1 MTGPAPRPRVLFL
14 ATEFPTAASPVV
26 GTFVREHAR
35 AAALHADVVV
45 LHLERAPGRGGLFEI
60 EEERAG
66 GLAGGAPGGSPGDV
80 RVVHVRYRRFGPP
93 LSYLAFAVGAVVAAR
108 QLARSGFRPDAL
120 HANSFLSALVGLLL
134 RRIYRVPLV
143 YTEHWSVFLPEDPAT
158 LSGPMRTVARLAL
171 ERADTV
177 LPVSSAMERA
187 LRELAPGA
195 RLRVVPNAVDPA
207 LFHPAPPCS
216 APPRPAGGPA
226 GDPARL
232 LYVGLLY
239 DAKGLDV
246 LLPAVAALLRDGRR
260 VTLDIVGDGVL
271 RAETEELAARLGLA
285 ERAVTFHGI
294 RPKAEVGE
302 RMRGADLLV
311 LSSRFENN
319 PCVLLEALCCGLP
332 VVATRV
338 GGVPEIVDAAAG
350 EIAEPGDVEAFAA
363 ALGRALDRLPCFD
376 REQIARTAAGRYG
389 HDAVGAALAEVYA
402 GRAGRS

>member
-1 MTGPAPRPRVLFL
+1 MTIAAPRPRVLFL

-35 AAALHADVVV
+35 AAALHADVAV
-45 LHLERAPGRGGLFEI
+45 LHLERAPGRHGLFEI
-60 EEERAG
+60 AEEA
-66 GLAGGAPGGSPGDV
+66 ADGGAPTGL
-80 RVVHVRYRRFGPP
+80 RVVRVRYRRFGAPV
-93 LSYLAFAVGAVVAAR
+93 SYLAFALGAVVAAR
-108 QLARSGFRPDAL
+108 RLARSGFRPDAL

-134 RRIYRVPLV
+134 RRISRVPLV

-158 LSGPMRTVARLAL
+158 LSRPMRTIARLAL
-171 ERADTV
+171 ERANAV
-177 LPVSSAMERA
+177 LPVSGAMERA
-187 LRELAPGA
+187 LRALAPGA

-207 LFHPAPPCS
+207 LFHPGPQP
-216 APPRPAGGPA
+216 PPRAA
-226 GDPARL
+226 NDPARL

-246 LLPAVAALLRDGRR
+246 LLPAVASLLRDGRR
-260 VTLDIVGDGVL
+260 VMLDVVGDGVL
-271 RAETEELAARLGLA
+271 RGETEELAARLGLA
-285 ERAVTFHGI
+285 EGAVTFHGI

-350 EIAEPGDVEAFAA
+350 EIAEPGNPEAFAA
-363 ALGRALDRLPCFD
+363 ALDRALDRLPAFD
-376 REQIARTAAGRYG
+376 REQIARAAAGRYG

-402 GRAGRS
+402 GRAGPS